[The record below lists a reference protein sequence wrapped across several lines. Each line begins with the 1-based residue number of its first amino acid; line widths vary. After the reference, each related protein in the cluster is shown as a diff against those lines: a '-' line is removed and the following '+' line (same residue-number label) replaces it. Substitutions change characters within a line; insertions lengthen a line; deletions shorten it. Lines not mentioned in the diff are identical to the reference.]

1 MENLTPIF
9 IAITGAAVLLQAG
22 LLAAMYL
29 AMRKTSTKLESIAE
43 EMKNKSLPT
52 IDNAQLLLTELYP
65 LVQELRPK
73 IQVLS
78 EKIGVI
84 SDNVSDISTT
94 VRSQVHRAE
103 ATVNDIIDRT
113 RLQVIRTD
121 EMVTRTLDRVESA
134 SEAVHKTVVSPVR
147 QVQGVIQGISA
158 GVDFFLHQKNRGNNG
173 NHESRQAVPQDE
185 MFI

>member
-1 MENLTPIF
+1 MDNLTTIF

-29 AMRKTSTKLESIAE
+29 AMRKTTTKMEALAE
-43 EMKNKSLPT
+43 EVKSKALPA
-52 IDNAQLLLTELYP
+52 IDNAQSLITEVHP
-65 LVQELRPK
+65 LIVELRPK
-73 IQVLS
+73 IQAIS
-78 EKIGVI
+78 EKVEVI
-84 SDNVSDISTT
+84 SGNVSDVSTT

-121 EMVTRTLDRVESA
+121 EMVTRTLNRVESA
-134 SEAVHKTVVSPVR
+134 SDIVTKTVVSPVR
-147 QVQGVIQGISA
+147 RVSGVIQGISA
-158 GVDFFLHQKNRGNNG
+158 GVDFFLHQKGRTNGG
-173 NHESRQAVPQDE
+173 NHGTRRPVQQDE